1 MLHTAEACQNYN
13 YQEIRIKFSNIITAL
28 ENLGG
33 VKPTCNGVGTTPLP
47 PPPVNKEFVSIG
59 IPFQSYFM

>member
-1 MLHTAEACQNYN
+1 MLHTAEACQNDN
-13 YQEIRIKFSNIITAL
+13 YQEIRIKFSNTITAL

-47 PPPVNKEFVSIG
+47 PPLL
-59 IPFQSYFM
+59 